1 MKLIMILLIAT
12 FSYSAD
18 GIRERLKNINKKQDQ
33 IFQRQ
38 EMPLIPAEEPA
49 KPATPAPTHVR
60 TAAPAP
66 APTSSAPTEAPAQ
79 AEASRPVHYGGDR
92 ITRLETK
99 LEYAERDLAKTEQKL
114 DETRET
120 LIEVVTILEKQNKL
134 TEVQTDKSDKVS
146 LWLNII
152 LGIISVLAGGGG
164 IFAWK
169 SKSLIWTKKDKA

>member
-33 IFQRQ
+33 IFQKQ
-38 EMPLIPAEEPA
+38 ELKQMPLIPVEPPKAVEAAEAAEEQP
-49 KPATPAPTHVR
+49 VR
-60 TAAPAP
+60 H
-66 APTSSAPTEAPAQ
+66 S
-79 AEASRPVHYGGDR
+79 GDR

-99 LEYAERDLAKTEQKL
+99 LEYTERDLAKAEKKL

-152 LGIISVLAGGGG
+152 LGIISILAAGGG

-169 SKSLIWTKKDKA
+169 NKHLVFQPKKKLDDTQRT